1 MITERRASNALGP
14 MARVSI
20 VKAAYNAAAVIDES
34 VGSVLA
40 QRYSDWELI
49 VDDDASTD
57 DTVAHLEAYGDRVRV
72 VRAERNGGPAA
83 ARNLALSH
91 AGGELVA
98 FLDADDRWLP
108 HYLETQVARYD
119 AEPGPVGLLA
129 CDAYIE
135 TPEGRLETTYSQQF
149 RRGVAPISL

>member
-1 MITERRASNALGP
+1 MITANVGAR

-20 VKAAYNAAAVIDES
+20 VIPAYNAAAVIAGAVRS
-34 VGSVLA
+34 VQA
-40 QRYSDWELI
+40 QTYSDWELI
-49 VDDDASTD
+49 VADDGSADGTAER
-57 DTVAHLEAYGDRVRV
+57 AEALGAVV

-83 ARNLALSH
+83 ARNLALRH
-91 AGGELVA
+91 AAGELVA

-108 HYLETQVARYD
+108 DYLETPVARYH
-119 AEPGPVGLLA
+119 AEPAPVGLLA

-149 RRGVAPISL
+149 RRGVAPISLE